1 MPDSADD
8 DLISD
13 IYEAAAVPELWPNV
27 LGKMSKMA
35 DGAGGILFTANLD
48 RIRWTASPDIYDLF
62 DEFVRDGWAAINP
75 RPARMGSLNHAG
87 FVRDHDAFTDEEM
100 NKDVVYT
107 EFYRKRG
114 VGWATGTMLSVP
126 SGDSIIFSF
135 EKAYAK
141 GPITDQVIT
150 RFDGLRPHLAR
161 GALLSARLGLARA
174 QAMADALE
182 TVGLPA
188 AVLRLRGRILTAN
201 SSFSKFVPSVFQDR
215 QDRVHLADD
224 NADFLLAE
232 AIERVSTASA
242 LAPVNSIP
250 LPAEG
255 GRPPLILHLLP
266 VCGTAQDIFSN
277 AVSLLVVTPVD
288 RAIVPTATVLQGLF
302 DLTPAEARVARGIG
316 EGDTVE
322 TLAAKFNLARE
333 TVRTQLKAVL
343 GKTGMHRQSDL
354 VAMLASASLRRGP
367 EE

>member
-1 MPDSADD
+1 MPNSIDD

-13 IYEAAAVPELWPNV
+13 IYEAAAVPELWPDV
-27 LGKMSKMA
+27 LHRLSNSV
-35 DGAGGILFTANLD
+35 GGVGGLLFTASENSF
-48 RIRWTASPDIYDLF
+48 RWTSSPDIRDLF
-62 DEFVRDGWAAINP
+62 DEFVRCGLAAINP
-75 RPARMGSLNHAG
+75 RPKRLSGLNHAG

-100 NKDVVYT
+100 DADPVYQ
-107 EFYRKRG
+107 FYRKNG
-114 VGWATGTMLSVP
+114 VGWATGTMIPVP
-126 SGDSIIFSF
+126 SGDSIVFSF
-135 EKAYAK
+135 ENAYK
-141 GPITDQVIT
+141 SGPFTDEVVAM
-150 RFDGLRPHLAR
+150 FDGLRPHLAR

-188 AVLRLRGRILTAN
+188 AVLRLRGRLLAAN
-201 SSFSKFVPSVFQDR
+201 SSFSNFVPSVFQDR

-224 NADFLLAE
+224 SADFLLAD

-250 LPAEG
+250 LPAEES
-255 GRPPLILHLLP
+255 RPPLILHLMP
-266 VCGTAQDIFSN
+266 VCGAAQDIFSN
-277 AVSLLVVTPVD
+277 AISLLVVTPVD

-316 EGDTVE
+316 EGE
-322 TLAAKFNLARE
+322 TIEALATRYNLARE

-354 VAMLASASLRRGP
+354 VSMLASASLRRESG
-367 EE
+367 E